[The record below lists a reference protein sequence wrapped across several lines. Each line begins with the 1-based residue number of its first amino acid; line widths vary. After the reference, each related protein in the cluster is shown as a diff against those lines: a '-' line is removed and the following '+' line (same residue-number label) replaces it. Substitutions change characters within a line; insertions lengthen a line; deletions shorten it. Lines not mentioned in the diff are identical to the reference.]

1 MSTMTPPLPVQA
13 TAPVAA
19 PTPVPPVT
27 PYIVV
32 NGDVRVPVHD
42 LATFREWACSDA
54 RPEKGRFA
62 YLAGTLWIDLSME
75 QGYSHND
82 VKAEIDGVLRALIRQ
97 TQTGRTFAD
106 GMLLTVPPTDF
117 STVPD
122 GMFVLFT
129 TLQAGRVTQIPNR
142 NQVGVV
148 ELEGVPDMVL
158 EVVSD
163 SSVEKDTVRLPGLY
177 HAAGIP
183 EFWLVDARGDLR
195 FEIYRCTGGGYVPT
209 RQPDGWW
216 RSDVF
221 GRDFLLTAAPDLMG
235 QPWFALQHR
244 P

>member
-1 MSTMTPPLPVQA
+1 MSTLSPPQ
-13 TAPVAA
+13 
-19 PTPVPPVT
+19 PVPASSPQPAAT
-27 PYIVV
+27 PITQSIVV
-32 NGDVRVPVHD
+32 NGDVCVPVHD
-42 LATFREWACSDA
+42 LTSFREWARSEA
-54 RPEKGRFA
+54 RPERGRFA

-75 QGYSHND
+75 QWFSHND

-106 GMLLTVPPTDF
+106 GMLLTVPPTHF
-117 STVPD
+117 STIPD

-129 TLQAGRVTQIPNR
+129 TLQAGRVTPVPNQ

-195 FEIYRCTGGGYVPT
+195 FEIHRCTSGGYVPT

-216 RSDVF
+216 RSEVF
-221 GRDFLLTAAPDLMG
+221 GRDFLLTAAPDRMG
-235 QPWFALQHR
+235 QPSFALQHR
-244 P
+244 T